1 MDNSALLKSTEVD
14 DTQDQLN
21 KYVCIEIGK
30 SAYTEFKMRSG
41 EFETTEDGIFLGT
54 VIAKD
59 ENEALEL
66 LENSPEHKDREFDNV
81 ILLELAKH

>member
-1 MDNSALLKSTEVD
+1 MG
-14 DTQDQLN
+14 
-21 KYVCIEIGK
+21 KYGLICVVEIGN

-41 EFETTEDGIFLGT
+41 EFETTQDGIFLGT

-66 LENSPEHKDREFDNV
+66 LENSLEHKNRDFDNV
-81 ILLELAKH
+81 ILFELVKH